1 MKTGS
6 RVMGD
11 ENDVIASSS
20 EFIKDRLYF
29 ATLQIKPRSTANS
42 HYFCIDDELQYES
55 FFADFGPLNIAN
67 LYRYCCKLN
76 KKLKAFSLAKKKI
89 VHYTSPMSH
98 RRANA
103 AFLIGA
109 YAVIYLK
116 KLPEEAY
123 RPLVSGSNPPFLPFR
138 DASNGPVTFHLTLL
152 DCFQGIYKALL
163 NGFLNFEEFD
173 VDEYEHYEK
182 VENGDF
188 CWIVPNKF
196 IAFCGPHPKSKIENG
211 YPFHAPE
218 AYFAYFRK
226 RNITDIVRLNKK
238 MYDSRRFTDGGFNHH
253 ELFFIDGSTPSDSI
267 VQRFLDICEM
277 SKGALAVHCKA
288 GLGRTG
294 TLIACYIMKHFKF
307 TASEA
312 IAWIRICRPGSVIG
326 PQQDFL
332 VEKQAWLWQQGDV
345 YRSRT
350 DHYKTAQRI
359 GMADDFGMPG
369 HRTPQVRRSVLKS
382 RQDFDME
389 GEDDSSQILRETQGD
404 RLIHIKAQR
413 KHHQQPQLRPSP
425 SSGSGA
431 AMSTILNNS
440 HLEETVSP
448 RRSSSVNTRPA
459 APMRSAMSVVE
470 QPVVGARST
479 RSHYQP
485 QGTHQVVLVKSVP
498 ASPGPG
504 SRRPLGVQPPYQS
517 ALITGSTVRGR
528 SSQVRIPRD
537 R

>member
-1 MKTGS
+1 MA
-6 RVMGD
+6 D

-42 HYFCIDDELQYES
+42 HYFSIDEELHYES
-55 FFADFGPLNIAN
+55 FYTDFGPLNLAC

-89 VHYTSPMSH
+89 VHYTRPDPH
-98 RRANA
+98 KRANA

-123 RPLVSGSNPPFLPFR
+123 RPLVSGSNPPFMPFR
-138 DASNGPVTFHLTLL
+138 DASNGPITFHLTLL

-196 IAFCGPHPKSKIENG
+196 IAFCGPHAKSKIENG

-226 RNITDIVRLNKK
+226 RNVTDIVRLNKK
-238 MYDSRRFTDGGFNHH
+238 LYDNRRFTDAGFNHH
-253 ELFFIDGSTPSDSI
+253 ELFFMDGSTPSDAI
-267 VQRFLDICEM
+267 LQRFLDICE
-277 SKGALAVHCKA
+277 SSRGALAVHCKA

-294 TLIACYIMKHFKF
+294 TLIGCYIMKHYKF
-307 TASEA
+307 TAAET

-326 PQQDFL
+326 PQQDYL
-332 VEKQAWLWQQGDV
+332 VDKQAWLWTQGDLF
-345 YRSRT
+345 RSRQ
-350 DHYKTAQRI
+350 DFYKTGSKTDSLRI
-359 GMADDFGMPG
+359 GLEDLSVTRRSPS
-369 HRTPQVRRSVLKS
+369 TIRRSVLKS
-382 RQDFDME
+382 RQDFE
-389 GEDDSSQILRETQGD
+389 VADDEENPVLKETQGD
-404 RLIHIKAQR
+404 RLNHLKVLR
-413 KHHQQPQLRPSP
+413 KNQQLRTTPTS
-425 SSGSGA
+425 SSGTS
-431 AMSTILNNS
+431 STIHS
-440 HLEETVSP
+440 GSAYGDDVPTA
-448 RRSSSVNTRPA
+448 RRSSSINTRPA
-459 APMRSAMSVVE
+459 RASMSVVD
-470 QPVVGARST
+470 PVVAQRTGAGRLVRQPTTST
-479 RSHYQP
+479 GAP
-485 QGTHQVVLVKSVP
+485 QHVVVVRTVP
-498 ASPGPG
+498 SSTSTGVQ
-504 SRRPLGVQPPYQS
+504 RRPLYPTAAAASSLP
-517 ALITGSTVRGR
+517 RGR
-528 SSQVRIPRD
+528 SNPVHSFKD